1 MTTLETLIKLDHE
14 SRQFGFDW
22 PNQDAILDQVIDEC
36 REIRE
41 DIQGCAAPHKI
52 QEEIGDLLH
61 AAISLC
67 IFSGFDVNDT
77 LAKVNIK
84 FERRMTLLKKLAK
97 ERGLKNL
104 DGKTTEF
111 ILGLWSEIK
120 VMETTQI
127 KNRADQLS

>member
-1 MTTLETLIKLDHE
+1 MTALETLIKLDHE
-14 SRQFGFDW
+14 SREFGFDW

-41 DIQGCAAPHKI
+41 DIRGCAAPQKV

-67 IFSGFDVNDT
+67 IFSGFDVKET

-84 FERRMTLLKKLAK
+84 FERRMTLLKKLTE

-104 DGKTTEF
+104 DGQTTKF
-111 ILGLWSEIK
+111 ILGLWGEVKIT
-120 VMETTQI
+120 ETTQG
-127 KNRADQLS
+127 Q